1 VSYQPTRDIAHR
13 LCNTVS
19 TLLFRNQDQKPFQ
32 GKRSNPPSQ
41 PGSPRPHNSNA
52 TSSASSK
59 GVSGWIRKH
68 IGRDRGDRDRDRGT
82 GERDHQTTE
91 AAEIEVAEVGES
103 SEYSLTD
110 YEMESTGDLA

>member
-1 VSYQPTRDIAHR
+1 MRLTINHLAYCCVSCTTPSLSIFFY
-13 LCNTVS
+13 
-19 TLLFRNQDQKPFQ
+19 QDQKPFQ

-41 PGSPRPHNSNA
+41 PGSPRPHNNNA
-52 TSSASSK
+52 SSASSK

-68 IGRDRGDRDRDRGT
+68 IGRDRGDRDRGGA
-82 GERDHQTTE
+82 GERDHHTTE

>member
-1 VSYQPTRDIAHR
+1 MIYFSQSFSPF
-13 LCNTVS
+13 
-19 TLLFRNQDQKPFQ
+19 TLSEQDQKPFQ

-41 PGSPRPHNSNA
+41 PGSPRPHHSNA
-52 TSSASSK
+52 SSASSK

-68 IGRDRGDRDRDRGT
+68 IGRDRDRGTGDRDRDHNT
-82 GERDHQTTE
+82 AE